1 MLTWD
6 EIDSADTQ
14 PLAHYQIVRRNGAA
28 VAFEPH
34 KIAVA
39 MRQAFLAVHGA
50 NAGHSGDV
58 ESCLYVCE
66 MHQAGSRM
74 VAFMSLHKHRLL
86 MRPLLRSRAGS
97 VVCTRLSGFFWSSKA
112 NLRNAP

>member
-1 MLTWD
+1 MLTWK

-14 PLAHYQIVRRNGAA
+14 PLAHYQIIRRNGAV

-34 KIAVA
+34 KITVA
-39 MRQAFLAVHGA
+39 MMKAFLAVHGA
-50 NAGHSGDV
+50 NAGHSGDL
-58 ESCLYVCE
+58 ESGLYVHE

-74 VAFMSLHKHRLL
+74 VAFMSSHIHRLL
-86 MRPLLRSRAGS
+86 MRPLLRSRVES
-97 VVCTRLSGFFWSSKA
+97 VACPRASGFFWSGKV